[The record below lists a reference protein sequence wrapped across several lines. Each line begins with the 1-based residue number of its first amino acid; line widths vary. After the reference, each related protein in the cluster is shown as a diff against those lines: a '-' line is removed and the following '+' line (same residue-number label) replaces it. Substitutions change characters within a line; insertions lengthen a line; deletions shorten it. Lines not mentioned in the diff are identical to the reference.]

1 MRIRL
6 LISIFIIFINLFY
19 YNIAFSQTLEPT
31 DKEALLEVTVKKKDG
46 SSIDGQTIIFTNK
59 VSGETFT
66 GITNELGK
74 FSILVPKGQT
84 YNVKYKNFSDELS
97 YQTLDIPNSDELMS
111 FEININIEPPKTYTL
126 KNVNFDIGKASLRPS
141 SNKSL
146 NELVEVMKLKKSLV
160 IEIGGHTDNTGNSE
174 KNLRLSEER
183 AKAVRDYLIKHG
195 IDAKRVIAKGY
206 GDTKPIAS
214 NDTEEGRKRNR
225 RTEIVILKG
234 N

>member
-1 MRIRL
+1 MRLRL
-6 LISIFIIFINLFY
+6 LIFITFVNFFY
-19 YNIAFSQTLEPT
+19 YNLAFSQTLEPT

-66 GITNELGK
+66 AITNELGK

-126 KNVNFDIGKASLRPS
+126 KNVNFDIGKATLRPN

-183 AKAVRDYLIKHG
+183 AKTVRDYLIKHG